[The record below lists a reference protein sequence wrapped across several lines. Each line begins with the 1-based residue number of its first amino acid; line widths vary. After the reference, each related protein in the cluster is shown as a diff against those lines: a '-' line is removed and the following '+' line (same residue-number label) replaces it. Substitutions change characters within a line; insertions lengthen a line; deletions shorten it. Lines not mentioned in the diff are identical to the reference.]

1 MRRAARAL
9 LPVGLFL
16 GTIAVA
22 GRAHADTG
30 AAEVLFRAGRDAAK
44 RGDHAEAC
52 RKFRESNRLEPSV
65 GTELN
70 LAMCEEQL
78 GNLLRAW
85 QLFKMVAE
93 KLAPHDDRQA
103 MVGQHLATLDERLP
117 RITLK
122 ASSPLPEDTEI
133 SQGGTRL
140 SVSSLGVAIPVDVGE
155 KVITVSAPNH
165 ETSTYRVQVR
175 EGQRVELVVGLR
187 RSAPRAAAKPGAL
200 EAESGGSKTWGI
212 LALGVGAS
220 GLAVGAVTGVGVLEA
235 KSQMNDDCDPDG
247 ACSQIGLDAAGRG
260 ETLAVVSTVS
270 FALGAVCAA
279 AGGFLLLEG
288 KLWGKTEKGRSTSL
302 RLNPT
307 GISLRSDF

>member
-9 LPVGLFL
+9 LPVSFILATLAG
-16 GTIAVA
+16 A
-22 GRAHADTG
+22 GRAHGDTG

-52 RKFRESNRLEPSV
+52 RKFRESNRLEPAA

-85 QLFKMVAE
+85 QLFKMVAD
-93 KLAPHDDRQA
+93 KLAPHDDRQE

-165 ETSTYRVQVR
+165 ESSTYRVRVR

-200 EAESGGSKTWGI
+200 VPERGGSKTWGI

-220 GLAVGAVTGVGVLEA
+220 GLAVGAVTGVGVLNA

-247 ACSQIGLDAAGRG
+247 GCSQSGLDAAGRG

-270 FALGAVCAA
+270 FALGAGCAA

-288 KLWGKTEKGRSTSL
+288 MLWENSESGRSTRL

-307 GISLRSDF
+307 GISLRSEF

>member
-9 LPVGLFL
+9 LPVSFILATL
-16 GTIAVA
+16 AA
-22 GRAHADTG
+22 GRAQGETG
-30 AAEVLFRAGRDAAK
+30 AAEVLFRAGRDAAR

-52 RKFRESNRLEPSV
+52 RKFRESNRLEPAV

-85 QLFKMVAE
+85 QLLKAVAD
-93 KLAPHDDRQA
+93 KLAPHDDRQE

-133 SQGGTRL
+133 SQGGTSL

-165 ETSTYRVQVR
+165 ETSTYRVRVR
-175 EGQRVELVVGLR
+175 EGQRVEVMVGLR
-187 RSAPRAAAKPGAL
+187 RSAPRAAATPGAL
-200 EAESGGSKTWGI
+200 EPESGGRKTWGI

-220 GLAVGAVTGVGVLEA
+220 GLAVGAVTGVGVLKA

-247 ACSQIGLDAAGRG
+247 ACSQSGLDAAGRG

-288 KLWGKTEKGRSTSL
+288 KLWGSSEKGRSTSL

-307 GISLRSDF
+307 SVSLRSEF